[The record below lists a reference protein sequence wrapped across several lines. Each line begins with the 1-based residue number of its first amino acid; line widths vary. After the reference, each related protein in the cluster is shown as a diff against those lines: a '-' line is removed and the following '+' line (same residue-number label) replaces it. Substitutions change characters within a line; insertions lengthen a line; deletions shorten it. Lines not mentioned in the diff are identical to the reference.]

1 MAVKQALV
9 PAALASLALG
19 CGRPPAVPARALAD
33 DPVRLHAL
41 VAQCRRGERD
51 AAFCGPVVRA
61 DLQRFLSGRTGPD
74 EYRTLGD
81 LPPIPDTFDGPE
93 EERQP

>member
-1 MAVKQALV
+1 MAAKRALV
-9 PAALASLALG
+9 PAALACLALG
-19 CGRPPAVPARALAD
+19 CGRRPAVPARALAD

-51 AAFCGPVVRA
+51 AAFCRPVMRA

-74 EYRTLGD
+74 EYRTLAE
-81 LPPIPDTFDGPE
+81 LPPIPATFDGPAGE
-93 EERQP
+93 EQP